1 MPRSP
6 LLLLPTLLAA
16 CVIENQTQGT
26 AVGNPTELSA
36 NTASSKDLTWTSASA
51 PLEALV
57 LSPCDGGELAYSTES
72 VVIDLLGQ
80 SRLAFPEGVW
90 CRVTASFEGALHFTG
105 VLEDGDAV
113 ELDLDVPSVDV
124 FAPAGL
130 DSALGPF
137 VLELG
142 SPDWVRSSDFKDQG
156 QGRDEARTAELEA
169 EIAGG
174 SAVFR
179 DFNADGSV
187 DHNER
192 DYGEAAEGEDRPDDD
207 DGDDDDG
214 D

>member
-1 MPRSP
+1 MTRSP
-6 LLLLPTLLAA
+6 LFLLPLLLAG

-36 NTASSKDLTWTSASA
+36 NTAASKDLTWTSASG

-57 LSPCDGGELAYSTES
+57 LSPCDGGELAYSTQN

-90 CRVTASFEGALHFTG
+90 CGVSASFEGPLHFTG
-105 VLEDGDAV
+105 LLDDGDAV
-113 ELDLDVPSVDV
+113 DLSLDVPSVDV
-124 FAPAGL
+124 LAPAGL

-142 SPDWVRSSDFKDQG
+142 APDWVRASDFKDQG
-156 QGRDEARTAELEA
+156 QGRDAERTAELEGEVA
-169 EIAGG
+169 TG

-179 DFNADGSV
+179 DFNADGAV

-192 DYGEAAEGEDRPDDD
+192 DYGEAAEGEDRDHDDED
-207 DGDDDDG
+207 DSDVE
-214 D
+214 